1 MQGFAERKK
10 GEKKSEEEE
19 GKKQL
24 PASHV
29 QLLSMTEGPM
39 ALKESQKV
47 EQMGRTSFEKSV
59 KIELGELTGKKKK
72 GKKKGKRKAKKIKIR

>member
-10 GEKKSEEEE
+10 EEKKAEEEE
-19 GKKQL
+19 KKQL

-29 QLLSMTEGPM
+29 QLLSMSEGPM

-47 EQMGRTSFEKSV
+47 EQMGRASYEKSV
-59 KIELGELTGKKKK
+59 KIELGELSGKKK
-72 GKKKGKRKAKKIKIR
+72 GKKGKKVRRKKKIKIR